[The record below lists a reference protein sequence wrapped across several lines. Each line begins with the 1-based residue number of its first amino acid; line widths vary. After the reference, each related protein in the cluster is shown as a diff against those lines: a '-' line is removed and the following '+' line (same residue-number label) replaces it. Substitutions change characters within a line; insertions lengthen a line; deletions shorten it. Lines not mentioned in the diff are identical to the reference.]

1 LFIGKPIKEKIVMK
15 RILKW
20 IGIVLGGLL
29 GLVIL
34 LVAGVYAVS
43 ASRLNKT
50 YEVTADFTLNVP
62 TDPERIAAGENPAVV
77 YLCGDC
83 HGEDLAGKMF
93 IDDPAFGIIYT
104 PNLTA
109 GENGVGRAYS
119 DEEIARVIW
128 YGVKPDGSP
137 TVGMPAEFLQAI
149 HIGDMENLIA
159 YLRSVPPVDTNH
171 PPPSYGPILRVMHA
185 TNQFPLIPAEMVDA
199 GQPPLDPI
207 ALEETLAYGAY
218 VAAFCAHC
226 HMADFAGDT
235 EMFQSPNITPA
246 TIGSWTEAEFLRAIT
261 EGVRPDGTQLDPE
274 LMPWESISRYSDE
287 ELRALWA
294 YLQTVAPVA
303 VEE

>member
-1 LFIGKPIKEKIVMK
+1 MK

-20 IGIVLGGLL
+20 MGIVLGGLL
-29 GLVIL
+29 GLIIL
-34 LVAGVYAVS
+34 LAVGVYAVS

-62 TDPERIAAGENPAVV
+62 TDPERIAAGENLAVV

-93 IDDPAFGIIYT
+93 IDDPAFGTIYT

-171 PPPSYGPILRVMHA
+171 PPSSYGPILRVMHA

-207 ALEETLAYGAY
+207 SPQETLAYGEY

-235 EMFQSPNITPA
+235 QMFQSPNITPA
-246 TIGSWTEAEFLRAIT
+246 TIGSWTESEFLRAIT
-261 EGVRPDGTQLDPE
+261 EGVRPDGTLLDPE

-303 VEE
+303 VAE

>member
-1 LFIGKPIKEKIVMK
+1 MK
-15 RILKW
+15 RVLKW
-20 IGIVLGGLL
+20 VGIVVGALFGLI
-29 GLVIL
+29 IL
-34 LVAGVYAVS
+34 LAAGAYTVS
-43 ASRLNKT
+43 ASRLNQT
-50 YEVTADFTLNVP
+50 YEVTADFTLNIP
-62 TDPERIAAGENPAVV
+62 DDPESIAAGEKLAAT

-93 IDDPAFGIIYT
+93 IDDPAFGTIYT

-109 GENGVGRAYS
+109 GENGIGAAYS

-137 TVGMPAEFLQAI
+137 TVGMPAEFHQAI
-149 HIGDMENLIA
+149 HISDMEKLIA

-171 PPPSYGPILRVMHA
+171 PPSSYGPMLRVMHA
-185 TNQFPLIPAEMVDA
+185 TNNFPLIPAEKVDA

-207 ALEETLAYGAY
+207 SPEETLAYGAY
-218 VAAFCAHC
+218 VAAFCTHC

-246 TIGSWTEAEFLRAIT
+246 AIGAWTEAEFLRAIT
-261 EGVRPDGTQLDPE
+261 EGVRPDGTLLDPE
-274 LMPWESISRYSDE
+274 LMPWETISLYTDE
-287 ELRALWA
+287 ELVALWA
-294 YLQTVAPVA
+294 FLQTVEPVA